1 MTVSVRT
8 MRAAALVEIRGHGL
22 INDLTVKEGDDID
35 GETHDEATL
44 VLLTYLFLFPRALR
58 SQR

>member
-1 MTVSVRT
+1 